1 MIDTHFHLWDLTEN
15 YYPWLTDKVQPRIIG
30 EYAAIRRNYLV
41 ADFLADAAGSRVT
54 KGVHIQ
60 AEHDPA
66 DPVRETRWLQ
76 QVADAPA
83 SQGFPHGI
91 VAFANMSA
99 ANAAEVIEA
108 HCEYRNVRGVRQ
120 LLMQHRIDPT
130 AADPLS
136 SRLFRHNMRLLQR
149 HGLSFDLQLLP
160 TDMHFGATIAAD
172 NSDVRF
178 ALTHTGLPMQTTD
191 AFLATWRSGMKA
203 LAVCPNVSV
212 KISGFGFMDR
222 QWTAASI
229 RPLILEAIDIFGID
243 RCMFGSNFPVDGM
256 TRSYLAYWA
265 AFEAATKECSASDRK
280 KLFSSNAEL
289 FYRI

>member
-1 MIDTHFHLWDLTEN
+1 MTTGLGHVVDTHFHLWDLEEN
-15 YYPWLTDKVQPRIIG
+15 YYPWLTDKVQTRVIG

-41 ADFLADAAGSRVT
+41 ADFLADAASSGVT

-76 QVADAPA
+76 HVADTPA

-91 VAFANMSA
+91 VAFADMA
-99 ANAAEVIEA
+99 ASNAAEVIEA

-149 HGLSFDLQLLP
+149 YGLSFDLQLLP

-172 NSDVRF
+172 NSDANHRCIPGHMAFRDESAGCLPERLGQDLRLRIHGSPVDNSLDS
-178 ALTHTGLPMQTTD
+178 ASHTG
-191 AFLATWRSGMKA
+191 SH
-203 LAVCPNVSV
+203 
-212 KISGFGFMDR
+212 
-222 QWTAASI
+222 
-229 RPLILEAIDIFGID
+229 
-243 RCMFGSNFPVDGM
+243 
-256 TRSYLAYWA
+256 
-265 AFEAATKECSASDRK
+265 
-280 KLFSSNAEL
+280 
-289 FYRI
+289 